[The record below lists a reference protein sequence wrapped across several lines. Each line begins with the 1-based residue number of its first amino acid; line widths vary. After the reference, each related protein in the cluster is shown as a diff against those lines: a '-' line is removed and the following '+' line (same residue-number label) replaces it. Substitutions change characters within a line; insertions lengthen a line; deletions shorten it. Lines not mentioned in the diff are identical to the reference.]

1 MIWTFPF
8 LGLWILFPVV
18 ELIRNE
24 SCSCGIE
31 RTKSKII
38 GGIDAE
44 KNRYPWMVGVVTSLS
59 KRNTYAF
66 CGGSIINDRFI
77 LTAAH
82 CVNNVTLSRAKVVV
96 GAHTLQDVVTLPSY
110 SVSEIITEEYPSSGL
125 KNDFALLKLSK
136 NLSFANDSL
145 ARPICL
151 TSESGPYDNLFLTGW
166 GKTNHSQFSQVMQ
179 EIHLDPIDDL
189 TCSKKWPM
197 FNSSRQLCAGESGRS
212 ACKGDSGG
220 PLSTRVNGRV
230 FEVGIVSYGDQR
242 CASGTGTPTVYTKV
256 SSYYQT
262 IHSNVK
268 LHDSLD
274 GIQSLWCNS
283 S

>member
-8 LGLWILFPVV
+8 LGLWIIFPAV

-31 RTKSKII
+31 RTGSKII

-44 KNRYPWMVGVVTSLS
+44 KNRYPWMVAVVTNLS
-59 KRNTYAF
+59 RRKNFAF

-82 CVNNVTLSRAKVVV
+82 CVNKIISSRVKVVV
-96 GAHTLQDVVTLPSY
+96 GAHTLQDAITLPSY
-110 SVSEIITEEYPSSGL
+110 PVSEIITEDYPSHGL

-136 NLSFANDSL
+136 NISFANDSL
-145 ARPICL
+145 FRPICL

-166 GKTNHSQFSQVMQ
+166 GKTKNSKLSHVMQ
-179 EIHLDPIDDL
+179 EIDLDPIDDL
-189 TCSKKWPM
+189 KCSKKWRM
-197 FNSSRQLCAGESGRS
+197 FNSSRQLCAGQSGRS

-220 PLSTRVNGRV
+220 PLSTRVNGKV
-230 FEVGIVSYGDQR
+230 FQVGIVSYGDQR

-256 SSYYQT
+256 SAYYQS
-262 IHSNVK
+262 IHSTVN

-274 GIQSLWCNS
+274 GIESLWCS